1 MFKVKNKAI
10 PSLFGETFISI
21 YHRCRKGY
29 IGNNFPDP
37 KQKLK
42 KTLISA
48 KILNKAIIHIT
59 LMEQIIIVINQE
71 AHRKPPL

>member
-37 KQKLK
+37 KRKLK
-42 KTLISA
+42 KTD
-48 KILNKAIIHIT
+48 
-59 LMEQIIIVINQE
+59 
-71 AHRKPPL
+71 